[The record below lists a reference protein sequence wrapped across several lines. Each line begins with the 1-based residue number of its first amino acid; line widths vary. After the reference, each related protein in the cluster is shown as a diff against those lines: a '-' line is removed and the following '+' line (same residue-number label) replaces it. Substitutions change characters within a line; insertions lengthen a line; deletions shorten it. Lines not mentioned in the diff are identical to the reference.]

1 MPVKMFRKDQLVIAL
16 MLGLAILLIGLFR
29 PSHPFRSMLAPSEN
43 NLKTEPHRQ
52 WIVEVAGAVK
62 NPGIYTFDKPPT
74 ANQAIQNAGGPVG
87 EHGLLFDTPSHAL
100 DTGMRIELQESNGDR
115 LRIIITP
122 MGSRERFVL
131 AIPIELNQAG
141 VEDLVMIPGIGHR
154 LARRIVEFRK
164 SHGPFK
170 TWHELR
176 RVKGIGPKKVE
187 RFRSYLSL
195 THTSRT
201 IIGDVGA
208 ESA

>member
-1 MPVKMFRKDQLVIAL
+1 VKLFRKDQLVIVLLLA
-16 MLGLAILLIGLFR
+16 LAILFIGLFR

-52 WIVEVAGAVK
+52 WIVEVTGAVK
-62 NPGIYTFDKPPT
+62 NPGIYSFDTPT
-74 ANQAIQNAGGPVG
+74 TAGQAVQTAGGPTD
-87 EHGLLFDTPSHAL
+87 EHRVLLDTPSNAL

-115 LRIIITP
+115 LRLIITP

-131 AIPIELNQAG
+131 SIPIDLNQAA
-141 VEDLVMIPGIGHR
+141 VEDLVMIPGISDR

-176 RVKGIGPKKVE
+176 RVKGIGPKKIE
-187 RFRSYLSL
+187 RFRSYLNL
-195 THTSRT
+195 TRTSRNQ
-201 IIGDVGA
+201 
-208 ESA
+208 E

>member
-1 MPVKMFRKDQLVIAL
+1 MKLFRKDQLVIVLLLA
-16 MLGLAILLIGLFR
+16 LAILFIGLFR

-52 WIVEVAGAVK
+52 WIIEVTGAVK
-62 NPGIYTFDKPPT
+62 NPGIYSFDTPT
-74 ANQAIQNAGGPVG
+74 TADQAIQNAGGPVG
-87 EHGLLFDTPSHAL
+87 EHRLLFDTPGHAL

-115 LRIIITP
+115 LRLIITP

-131 AIPIELNQAG
+131 SIPIDLNQAD
-141 VEDLVMIPGIGHR
+141 VEDLVMIPGISHR
-154 LARRIVEFRK
+154 LARRIVEFRE

-187 RFRSYLSL
+187 RFRSDLSL
-195 THTSRT
+195 TRTSRNQ
-201 IIGDVGA
+201 
-208 ESA
+208 E

>member
-1 MPVKMFRKDQLVIAL
+1 VKIFRKDQLVIAL

-29 PSHPFRSMLAPSEN
+29 PSHPFRSMLAPSQN

-52 WIVEVAGAVK
+52 WIVEVAGAIK
-62 NPGIYTFDKPPT
+62 NPGIYTFDTPPT

-87 EHGLLFDTPSHAL
+87 EHRLLFDTAGHAL
-100 DTGMRIELQESNGDR
+100 DTGMRIELQESNEDR
-115 LRIIITP
+115 LRITITP

-131 AIPIELNQAG
+131 AIPIELNEAG

-170 TWHELR
+170 AWDELKG
-176 RVKGIGPKKVE
+176 VKGIGPKKVE

-195 THTSRT
+195 TQTSRNQ
-201 IIGDVGA
+201 
-208 ESA
+208 E